1 MNVDVK
7 EILDLIRDGGERL
20 RSEEELNKEEDDK
33 EKEKVF
39 FGSLEEKENR
49 IKMDVEEVR
58 DSIEPSI
65 LNLLCQSQPSKSPWY
80 LFHRILE

>member
-33 EKEKVF
+33 EKDKVF

-80 LFHRILE
+80 LFHIILE